1 MVYGTVSELY
11 NKFLDK
17 NAYEY
22 NDLEKEIKEELAFE
36 FKSINLKT
44 KRYDYGKLYNETSD
58 EDYIIMKKRNM

>member
-22 NDLEKEIKEELAFE
+22 NDLEKEIKEELAFK

-44 KRYDYGKLYNETSD
+44 KGYDYSKLYNETSD

>member
-1 MVYGTVSELY
+1 MVYGAVSKLY

-22 NDLEKEIKEELAFE
+22 NDLEKEIKEELAFK
-36 FKSINLKT
+36 FKYINLKT
-44 KRYDYGKLYNETSD
+44 KGYDYGKLYNETSD